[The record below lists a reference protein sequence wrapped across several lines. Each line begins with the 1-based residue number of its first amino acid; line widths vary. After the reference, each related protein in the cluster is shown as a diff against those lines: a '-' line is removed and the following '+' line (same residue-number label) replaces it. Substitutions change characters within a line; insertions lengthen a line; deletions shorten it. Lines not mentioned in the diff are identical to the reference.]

1 MTNEQQ
7 PMAHEA
13 AGSAEPAAEPGSPT
27 AQIRKVPSANCIPR
41 SMPDRMSER
50 MSERESNRASNRALE
65 HASARGPNPMPRRE
79 SGRTS
84 NHIPEREPDRMSE
97 FESRRTSN
105 HIPRRASNQAPNRM
119 PMDKPRHPVL
129 RNARMLGNILRHTG
143 FAHITAIFGVL
154 FLFCSLMVWLADPG
168 CLTFGDGMWFSF
180 EAVSTIGFGDIEA
193 AGPIARAATVVLS
206 IFSIFYIALIT
217 GVVVNYCS
225 NLIKARQ
232 KDTLANFVDSLEH
245 LEEKTPEELAELSA
259 RVREY
264 VAKR

>member
-1 MTNEQQ
+1 MPNEQQ
-7 PMAHEA
+7 PTARGA
-13 AGSAEPAAEPGSPT
+13 AGMAEPAAGPDSS
-27 AQIRKVPSANCIPR
+27 ASQARKTPSTGRIT
-41 SMPDRMSER
+41 
-50 MSERESNRASNRALE
+50 ERELDRV
-65 HASARGPNPMPRRE
+65 
-79 SGRTS
+79 
-84 NHIPEREPDRMSE
+84 PERELDC
-97 FESRRTSN
+97 
-105 HIPRRASNQAPNRM
+105 M
-119 PMDKPRHPVL
+119 PAGRPKHPIL

-143 FAHITAIFGVL
+143 FAHITTIFGVL

-193 AGPIARAATVVLS
+193 AGPIARMATVVLS

-264 VAKR
+264 VARR

>member
-1 MTNEQQ
+1 MPNEKQ
-7 PMAHEA
+7 PTARGA
-13 AGSAEPAAEPGSPT
+13 AGSVEPAAGPDSSASQT
-27 AQIRKVPSANCIPR
+27 RKAPSADCIT
-41 SMPDRMSER
+41 
-50 MSERESNRASNRALE
+50 ERELDC
-65 HASARGPNPMPRRE
+65 
-79 SGRTS
+79 TS
-84 NHIPEREPDRMSE
+84 T
-97 FESRRTSN
+97 SR
-105 HIPRRASNQAPNRM
+105 P
-119 PMDKPRHPVL
+119 KHPIL

-143 FAHITAIFGVL
+143 FAHITAVFGML

-180 EAVSTIGFGDIEA
+180 EAISTIGFGDIEA

-206 IFSIFYIALIT
+206 IFSVFYIALIT

-264 VAKR
+264 VARR

>member
-1 MTNEQQ
+1 MPNEQQ
-7 PMAHEA
+7 PA
-13 AGSAEPAAEPGSPT
+13 ARGAASSAKPVTEPGFPAT
-27 AQIRKVPSANCIPR
+27 QARKTPSADRITERELDCMSENEPGRLSNRTPGGEPNCIPGR
-41 SMPDRMSER
+41 NPRCNPDHMPACMPESETG
-50 MSERESNRASNRALE
+50 N
-65 HASARGPNPMPRRE
+65 MPRRMPA
-79 SGRTS
+79 GR
-84 NHIPEREPDRMSE
+84 P
-97 FESRRTSN
+97 
-105 HIPRRASNQAPNRM
+105 
-119 PMDKPRHPVL
+119 KHPIL

-206 IFSIFYIALIT
+206 IFSVFYIALIT

-264 VAKR
+264 VVKR

>member
-1 MTNEQQ
+1 
-7 PMAHEA
+7 MAHEA

-27 AQIRKVPSANCIPR
+27 AQTREVPSANRIPR
-41 SMPDRMSER
+41 YMPDH
-50 MSERESNRASNRALE
+50 MSERESRRASNRTLE
-65 HASARGPNPMPRRE
+65 HASVRGPNPTPNRE

-84 NHIPEREPDRMSE
+84 NHMSEHEPDCMSE
-97 FESRRTSN
+97 CESRRRSK

-143 FAHITAIFGVL
+143 FVRVTAIFGVL

>member
-13 AGSAEPAAEPGSPT
+13 ANSTKPVAGSGFPVT
-27 AQIRKVPSANCIPR
+27 QTRKTPSADHIT
-41 SMPDRMSER
+41 
-50 MSERESNRASNRALE
+50 ERELDC
-65 HASARGPNPMPRRE
+65 MPA
-79 SGRTS
+79 G
-84 NHIPEREPDRMSE
+84 
-97 FESRRTSN
+97 
-105 HIPRRASNQAPNRM
+105 
-119 PMDKPRHPVL
+119 KPRHPIL
-129 RNARMLGNILRHTG
+129 RNACMLGNILRHTG

-206 IFSIFYIALIT
+206 IFSVFYIALIT

>member
-1 MTNEQQ
+1 MPNEQQ
-7 PMAHEA
+7 PMARGA
-13 AGSAEPAAEPGSPT
+13 AGMTEPAAEPGFPIT
-27 AQIRKVPSANCIPR
+27 QTRKTPSADRITERELDCMSENEPGRLSNRTPGGEPNCIPGR
-41 SMPDRMSER
+41 NPRCNPDHMPACMPESETG
-50 MSERESNRASNRALE
+50 N
-65 HASARGPNPMPRRE
+65 MPRRMPA
-79 SGRTS
+79 GR
-84 NHIPEREPDRMSE
+84 P
-97 FESRRTSN
+97 
-105 HIPRRASNQAPNRM
+105 
-119 PMDKPRHPVL
+119 KHPIL

-154 FLFCSLMVWLADPG
+154 FLFCSLMIWLADPG

-206 IFSIFYIALIT
+206 IFSVFYIALIT

-264 VAKR
+264 VVRR

>member
-1 MTNEQQ
+1 MPNEQQ
-7 PMAHEA
+7 PA
-13 AGSAEPAAEPGSPT
+13 ARGAASSVEPAAGPDSSAPQT
-27 AQIRKVPSANCIPR
+27 RKASSTGHITER
-41 SMPDRMSER
+41 KLDRV
-50 MSERESNRASNRALE
+50 
-65 HASARGPNPMPRRE
+65 
-79 SGRTS
+79 
-84 NHIPEREPDRMSE
+84 PERELDRKSAG
-97 FESRRTSN
+97 R
-105 HIPRRASNQAPNRM
+105 P
-119 PMDKPRHPVL
+119 KHPIL

-206 IFSIFYIALIT
+206 IFSVFYIALIT
-217 GVVVNYCS
+217 GAVVNYCS

-264 VAKR
+264 VARR

>member
-1 MTNEQQ
+1 MATMPNEKRL
-7 PMAHEA
+7 MAHGATGPVEPV
-13 AGSAEPAAEPGSPT
+13 AGPDSSAPQTRKASSTGHITEHKLGCVPG
-27 AQIRKVPSANCIPR
+27 
-41 SMPDRMSER
+41 
-50 MSERESNRASNRALE
+50 RELD
-65 HASARGPNPMPRRE
+65 
-79 SGRTS
+79 RTS
-84 NHIPEREPDRMSE
+84 AGRP
-97 FESRRTSN
+97 
-105 HIPRRASNQAPNRM
+105 
-119 PMDKPRHPVL
+119 KHPIL
-129 RNARMLGNILRHTG
+129 RNARMLVNILRHTG
-143 FAHITAIFGVL
+143 FAHITAVFGVL

-206 IFSIFYIALIT
+206 IFSVFYIALIT

-264 VAKR
+264 VARK

>member
-1 MTNEQQ
+1 MPNEKQ
-7 PMAHEA
+7 PMAHGA
-13 AGSAEPAAEPGSPT
+13 AGMAEPAAGPDSSASQT
-27 AQIRKVPSANCIPR
+27 RKASSTGHITER
-41 SMPDRMSER
+41 KLDRV
-50 MSERESNRASNRALE
+50 
-65 HASARGPNPMPRRE
+65 
-79 SGRTS
+79 
-84 NHIPEREPDRMSE
+84 PERELDRKSAG
-97 FESRRTSN
+97 R
-105 HIPRRASNQAPNRM
+105 P
-119 PMDKPRHPVL
+119 KHPIL

-143 FAHITAIFGVL
+143 FAHITAIFGAL

-264 VAKR
+264 VARR

>member
-1 MTNEQQ
+1 MPSEQQ
-7 PMAHEA
+7 PMAHGA
-13 AGSAEPAAEPGSPT
+13 AGSVEPAAGLGPS
-27 AQIRKVPSANCIPR
+27 ASQARKVPSADRITEHKL
-41 SMPDRMSER
+41 DRMS
-50 MSERESNRASNRALE
+50 A
-65 HASARGPNPMPRRE
+65 G
-79 SGRTS
+79 
-84 NHIPEREPDRMSE
+84 
-97 FESRRTSN
+97 
-105 HIPRRASNQAPNRM
+105 
-119 PMDKPRHPVL
+119 KPKHPIL

-193 AGPIARAATVVLS
+193 AGPIARAATVALS
-206 IFSIFYIALIT
+206 IFSVFYIALIT

-264 VAKR
+264 VARR

>member
-1 MTNEQQ
+1 MVTMTNEQQ

-13 AGSAEPAAEPGSPT
+13 AGSAEPAAESGSPT
-27 AQIRKVPSANCIPR
+27 AQTRKVPSANRIPR
-41 SMPDRMSER
+41 YIPDYMP
-50 MSERESNRASNRALE
+50 A
-65 HASARGPNPMPRRE
+65 G
-79 SGRTS
+79 
-84 NHIPEREPDRMSE
+84 
-97 FESRRTSN
+97 
-105 HIPRRASNQAPNRM
+105 
-119 PMDKPRHPVL
+119 KPRHPIL

-225 NLIKARQ
+225 NLVKARQ

-245 LEEKTPEELAELSA
+245 LEEKSPEELAELSA

>member
-1 MTNEQQ
+1 MPNEQQ
-7 PMAHEA
+7 PMARRV
-13 AGSAEPAAEPGSPT
+13 AGMAEPATGPNSSASQ
-27 AQIRKVPSANCIPR
+27 ARKASSSDCIT
-41 SMPDRMSER
+41 
-50 MSERESNRASNRALE
+50 ERELDC
-65 HASARGPNPMPRRE
+65 MP
-79 SGRTS
+79 
-84 NHIPEREPDRMSE
+84 
-97 FESRRTSN
+97 
-105 HIPRRASNQAPNRM
+105 A
-119 PMDKPRHPVL
+119 DKSKHPIL

-206 IFSIFYIALIT
+206 IFSVFYIALIT

-264 VAKR
+264 VARK

>member
-1 MTNEQQ
+1 MPSEQQ
-7 PMAHEA
+7 PMAHGATGMAEKPVPNLSKS
-13 AGSAEPAAEPGSPT
+13 AGRP
-27 AQIRKVPSANCIPR
+27 K
-41 SMPDRMSER
+41 
-50 MSERESNRASNRALE
+50 
-65 HASARGPNPMPRRE
+65 
-79 SGRTS
+79 
-84 NHIPEREPDRMSE
+84 
-97 FESRRTSN
+97 
-105 HIPRRASNQAPNRM
+105 
-119 PMDKPRHPVL
+119 HPIL

-143 FAHITAIFGVL
+143 FAHITAVFSAL

-193 AGPIARAATVVLS
+193 TGPVARVATVVLS
-206 IFSIFYIALIT
+206 VFSIFYIALIT

-264 VAKR
+264 VARR

>member
-1 MTNEQQ
+1 MATMPNEKQL
-7 PMAHEA
+7 MAHGATGPVEPV
-13 AGSAEPAAEPGSPT
+13 AGPDSSAPQT
-27 AQIRKVPSANCIPR
+27 RKAPSADCIT
-41 SMPDRMSER
+41 
-50 MSERESNRASNRALE
+50 ERELDCM
-65 HASARGPNPMPRRE
+65 SAG
-79 SGRTS
+79 
-84 NHIPEREPDRMSE
+84 
-97 FESRRTSN
+97 
-105 HIPRRASNQAPNRM
+105 
-119 PMDKPRHPVL
+119 KPKHPIL
-129 RNARMLGNILRHTG
+129 RNARMLVNILRHTG

-206 IFSIFYIALIT
+206 IFSVFYIALIT

-264 VAKR
+264 VARR

>member
-1 MTNEQQ
+1 MPNKQQ
-7 PMAHEA
+7 AMAHEA
-13 AGSAEPAAEPGSPT
+13 AGSAEPAAESGSCAPQT
-27 AQIRKVPSANCIPR
+27 GKAPSVNRIPR
-41 SMPDRMSER
+41 YVPDHMP
-50 MSERESNRASNRALE
+50 ERESKRRSNRTLE
-65 HASARGPNPMPRRE
+65 HASARGSNPTPKRE

-84 NHIPEREPDRMSE
+84 NHMSEHEPDCMSERESRCRSE
-97 FESRRTSN
+97 
-105 HIPRRASNQAPNRM
+105 HIARRASNRASNRI
-119 PMDKPRHPVL
+119 PTDKPKHPIL

-180 EAVSTIGFGDIEA
+180 EAISTIGFGDVEA
-193 AGPIARAATVVLS
+193 AGPIARASTVVLS

-245 LEEKTPEELAELSA
+245 LEEKSPEELAELSA

>member
-1 MTNEQQ
+1 MPNEQQ

-13 AGSAEPAAEPGSPT
+13 TGATKRP
-27 AQIRKVPSANCIPR
+27 I
-41 SMPDRMSER
+41 
-50 MSERESNRASNRALE
+50 
-65 HASARGPNPMPRRE
+65 
-79 SGRTS
+79 
-84 NHIPEREPDRMSE
+84 
-97 FESRRTSN
+97 
-105 HIPRRASNQAPNRM
+105 
-119 PMDKPRHPVL
+119 L

-143 FAHITAIFGVL
+143 FAHVTAIFGVL

-168 CLTFGDGMWFSF
+168 CLTLGDGMWFSF

-193 AGPIARAATVVLS
+193 AGPVARVATVVLS
-206 IFSIFYIALIT
+206 VFSVFYIALIT